1 MRRIAFLLC
10 CLFLAGHQAQRAS
23 AEQSGGQDIIAID
36 ILLEPDAA
44 SVEKAKAFNARLWE
58 NYPKG
63 YDLGALEAPHI
74 TVAQRYV
81 RARDIDSV
89 AAAVCNVLNAERPA
103 GWQLKTIGYA
113 YAVWPGV
120 VASAILIERTQDL
133 ERLQQKVL
141 NAVTPFTVEWGTAE
155 AFVTSPDSPVI
166 NSETIDY
173 VETFVPN
180 ATGKNYEPH
189 VMARLAHEDIEERM
203 KAGPYK
209 PFTFKIAGAG
219 IYQLGNSGAAAKR
232 LWRWRTAPVAH
243 K

>member
-23 AEQSGGQDIIAID
+23 AEQSGGQEIIAID
-36 ILLEPDAA
+36 IALEPDAA
-44 SVEKAKAFNARLWE
+44 AVEKAKAFNARLWG
-58 NYPKG
+58 NYAG
-63 YDLGALEAPHI
+63 GFELGTSYAPRI
-74 TVAQRYV
+74 TVAQRFV
-81 RARDIDSV
+81 SARDFDSV
-89 AAAVCNVLNAERPA
+89 AAAVCDVLDAERPA
-103 GWQLKTIGYA
+103 GWRLKTTGYV
-113 YAVWPGV
+113 YAVWQGV
-120 VASAILIERTQDL
+120 VATAILIERTQEL

-141 NAVTPFTVEWGTAE
+141 EAVAPFTVEGATAD

-166 NSETIDY
+166 SPETIDY
-173 VETFVPN
+173 VETFIPN
-180 ATGKNYEPH
+180 ATGKNYAPH
-189 VMARLAHEDIEERM
+189 VMTGVAHEDFAERL

-232 LWRWRTAPVAH
+232 LWRWRPAPVAH